1 MGHVRDLAL
10 AICAGP
16 GAFDAA
22 VGDARAAGLDLTAC
36 LDSGE
41 SDEAA
46 DLLEVVRVAPEQ
58 AAVAAVLVEA
68 AVVLVS
74 VAAESEDAVHYGL
87 AALELAVA
95 GREGEDAVGYGADE
109 NRSEAVLA
117 GSAVGKLDT
126 AEPTALEGS

>member
-1 MGHVRDLAL
+1 
-10 AICAGP
+10 
-16 GAFDAA
+16 
-22 VGDARAAGLDLTAC
+22 

-58 AAVAAVLVEA
+58 AAAAAVLVEA

-74 VAAESEDAVHYGL
+74 VAAGSEAAVHYGL

-95 GREGEDAVGYGADE
+95 GPEGEDAVGYGVDE

-117 GSAVGKLDT
+117 GSAAAKLDT
-126 AEPTALEGS
+126 AEPTVLEGS